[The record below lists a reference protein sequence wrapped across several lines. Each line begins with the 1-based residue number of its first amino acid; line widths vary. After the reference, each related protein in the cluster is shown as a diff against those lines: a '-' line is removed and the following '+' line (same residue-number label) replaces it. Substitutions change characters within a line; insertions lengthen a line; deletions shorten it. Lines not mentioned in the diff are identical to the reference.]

1 MNNMNTT
8 TKQLLK
14 ATIIAC
20 IAVVT
25 ITLLVCNP
33 KHSNNDMAQ
42 NGNLRR
48 LDDSIAALAPSALQA
63 IEKGMN
69 EADDSTTY
77 YEYMLRKALFYSLTE
92 HPERADTLIDSVKTF
107 VTQQDDGYYAT
118 NGTCLSPRLNSL
130 MAGAKACQAARYM
143 SNHRDPRRIVAL
155 NKETYNLL
163 LNSNSKH
170 NLPKTCANMA
180 DAYMLCNDLP
190 NAAKWYQRAL
200 FLVDSLELPQ
210 KENITLYMG
219 LAQIY
224 VTLRNYYKA
233 KFYNDQTEPHVKEM
247 SPSMQAY
254 YVNNLGNYYYFQGD
268 YKNALQTFLRMK
280 KLLEQHGMVRT
291 FDMYL
296 CKINLADVYLNL
308 GKLNDATAML
318 DDVEPYFRA
327 QGDNTSIYYC
337 NTIRF
342 GIAVRAGRKKEAG
355 RLMADKTDESLI
367 PYTLVNIRNKYKR
380 RYYELTGNYDKAYA
394 LLNRSIAYNDS
405 IEHNL
410 SNMRTAE
417 IMSRFTTDTLQLH
430 RDLAIEHKNAE
441 IQSIKFTSTLAI
453 SIAVTSI
460 LLLILWYLYLRK
472 RRFKIQ
478 LRMMSLKLD
487 NVRNRISPHFMFNV
501 LNNRIIKSDVKESN
515 ELTELAQLIRANL
528 DMSSTL
534 GVELQKELE
543 FVQQYIRV
551 ESYLMGDDFH
561 FNIDIAPDV
570 DASSVR
576 IPSMFIQIMTENS
589 IKHALRNKEGIKL
602 LSITVR
608 REQHNTVIKVTDN
621 GPGFNPATLRRKTG
635 MNIISQ
641 TIAVINVR
649 NKDKIRFAIRNI
661 YSPDGQQ
668 TKGCEATLKVPDGVK
683 IESNKQSYRVKQTI

>member
-1 MNNMNTT
+1 MKKMNTT
-8 TKQLLK
+8 IKQLFK
-14 ATIIAC
+14 AITTAC
-20 IAVVT
+20 IAV
-25 ITLLVCNP
+25 IIIALQACNA
-33 KHSNNDMAQ
+33 KQSNDETAQ
-42 NGNLRR
+42 NGNMRW

-63 IEKGMN
+63 IEKGMK

-77 YEYMLRKALFYSLTE
+77 YEYMLRKAQYYSLTDS
-92 HPERADTLIDSVKTF
+92 PERADTLIDSVKTF

-143 SNHRDPRRIVAL
+143 SVHRDPRRIVAL
-155 NKETYNLL
+155 NNETYNLL
-163 LNSNSKH
+163 FNSDSKH

-190 NAAKWYQRAL
+190 NAAKWYRRAL

-224 VTLRNYYKA
+224 LTLRNYSKA

-318 DDVEPYFRA
+318 DDVEPYFIA

-342 GIAVRAGRKKEAG
+342 GIAVRAGRMHEAE
-355 RLMADKTDESLI
+355 RIMADKTDDSLI

-380 RYYELTGNYDKAYA
+380 RYYELTGDYSKAYA

-405 IEHNL
+405 IEQNL
-410 SNMRTAE
+410 SNMRSAE
-417 IMSRFTTDTLQLH
+417 ILSRFTTDTLQLH
-430 RDLAIEHKNAE
+430 HDLAIEHKNAE

-472 RRFKIQ
+472 RRFKMQ
-478 LRMMSLKLD
+478 LRMMNLKLD

-543 FVQQYIRV
+543 FVQQYVRV

-576 IPSMFIQIMTENS
+576 IPSMFIQILTENA
-589 IKHALRNKEGIKL
+589 IKHALRNKEGVKL

-608 REQHNTVIKVTDN
+608 REQHNTVIRVTDN
-621 GPGFNPATLRRKTG
+621 GPGFNPATLHRKTG

-649 NKDKIRFAIRNI
+649 NKVKIRFAIRNI
-661 YSPDGQQ
+661 CSPDGQQ
-668 TKGCEATLKVPDGVK
+668 IKGCEATLKVPDGVK
-683 IESNKQSYRVKQTI
+683 IE

>member
-42 NGNLRR
+42 NGNMRW

-63 IEKGMN
+63 IERGMN
-69 EADDSTTY
+69 EANDSTTY
-77 YEYMLRKALFYSLTE
+77 YEYVLREARYYSLTE
-92 HPERADTLIDSVKTF
+92 RPERADTLIDRVTAF
-107 VTQQDDGYYAT
+107 VMHQDDGYYAI

-130 MAGAKACQAARYM
+130 IAGTKACQAARYM
-143 SNHRDPRRIVAL
+143 SCHRDPRHIVSL
-155 NKETYNLL
+155 YNDTYQLL
-163 LNSNSKH
+163 LNSDSKH

-180 DAYMLCNDLP
+180 DAFLLCNDLP
-190 NAAKWYQRAL
+190 NAAKWYRRAL
-200 FLVDSLELPQ
+200 FLVDSLDLPQ

-224 VTLRNYYKA
+224 LTLRNYNKA
-233 KFYNDQTEPHVKEM
+233 KLYYDQTEPHVKDM

-254 YVNNLGNYYYFQGD
+254 YINNLGNFYYFQGD
-268 YKNALQTFLRMK
+268 YKHALLTFLRMK
-280 KLLEQHGMVRT
+280 KMLEQHGMVRT

-342 GIAVRAGRKKEAG
+342 GIAVRAGRMQEAG

-367 PYTLVNIRNKYKR
+367 PYTLVNIRNRYKR

-394 LLNRSIAYNDS
+394 LLNKSIAYNDS

-410 SNMRTAE
+410 SNMRSAE

-478 LRMMSLKLD
+478 LRMMNLKLD
-487 NVRNRISPHFMFNV
+487 NIRNRISPHFMFNV

-543 FVQQYIRV
+543 FVQQYVRV
-551 ESYLMGDDFH
+551 ESYLMGDDFN
-561 FNIDIAPDV
+561 FSIDIAPDV
-570 DASSVR
+570 DTSRVK

-589 IKHALRNKEGIKL
+589 IKHALRNKEGVKL

-608 REQHNTVIKVTDN
+608 REQHNTVIRVTDN

-683 IESNKQSYRVKQTI
+683 IE

>member
-683 IESNKQSYRVKQTI
+683 IE

>member
-1 MNNMNTT
+1 MKKMNTT
-8 TKQLLK
+8 IKQLLK
-14 ATIIAC
+14 AITIAC
-20 IAVVT
+20 IAV
-25 ITLLVCNP
+25 IIIALQACNA
-33 KHSNNDMAQ
+33 KQSNDETAQ
-42 NGNLRR
+42 NGNMRW

-77 YEYMLRKALFYSLTE
+77 YEYMLRKAQYYSLTDS
-92 HPERADTLIDSVKTF
+92 PERADTLIDSVKTF

-143 SNHRDPRRIVAL
+143 SVHRDPRRIVAL
-155 NKETYNLL
+155 NNETYNLL
-163 LNSNSKH
+163 LNSDSKH

-190 NAAKWYQRAL
+190 NAAKWYRRAL

-224 VTLRNYYKA
+224 LTLRNYSKA

-308 GKLNDATAML
+308 GKLDKATAML
-318 DDVEPYFRA
+318 DDVEPYFIA

-342 GIAVRAGRKKEAG
+342 GIAVRAGRMHEAG
-355 RLMADKTDESLI
+355 RIMADKTDDSLI
-367 PYTLVNIRNKYKR
+367 PYMLVNIRNKYKR
-380 RYYELTGNYDKAYA
+380 RYYELTGDYSKAYA

-405 IEHNL
+405 IEQNL
-410 SNMRTAE
+410 SNMRSAE
-417 IMSRFTTDTLQLH
+417 ILSRFTTDTLQLH
-430 RDLAIEHKNAE
+430 HDLAIEHKNAE

-472 RRFKIQ
+472 RRFKMQ
-478 LRMMSLKLD
+478 LRMMNLKLD

-501 LNNRIIKSDVKESN
+501 LNNRIIKSDAKESN

-543 FVQQYIRV
+543 FVQQYVRV

-576 IPSMFIQIMTENS
+576 IPSMFIQILTENA
-589 IKHALRNKEGIKL
+589 IKHALRNKEGVKL

-608 REQHNTVIKVTDN
+608 REQHNTVIRVTDN

-649 NKDKIRFAIRNI
+649 NKVKIRFAIRNI
-661 YSPDGQQ
+661 CSPDGQQ
-668 TKGCEATLKVPDGVK
+668 IKGCEATLKVPDGVK
-683 IESNKQSYRVKQTI
+683 IE

>member
-1 MNNMNTT
+1 MKKMNTT
-8 TKQLLK
+8 IKQLLQ
-14 ATIIAC
+14 AITIAC
-20 IAVVT
+20 IAV
-25 ITLLVCNP
+25 IIIALQACNA
-33 KHSNNDMAQ
+33 KQSNDETAQ
-42 NGNLRR
+42 NGNMRW

-77 YEYMLRKALFYSLTE
+77 YEYMLRKAQYYSLTDS
-92 HPERADTLIDSVKTF
+92 PERADTLIDSVKTF

-143 SNHRDPRRIVAL
+143 SVHRDPRRIVAL
-155 NKETYNLL
+155 NNETYNLL
-163 LNSNSKH
+163 LNSDSKH

-190 NAAKWYQRAL
+190 NAAKWYRRAL

-224 VTLRNYYKA
+224 LTLRNYSKA

-318 DDVEPYFRA
+318 DDVEPYFIA

-342 GIAVRAGRKKEAG
+342 GIAVRAGRMHEAE
-355 RLMADKTDESLI
+355 RLMADKTDDSLI

-380 RYYELTGNYDKAYA
+380 RYYELTGDYSKAYA

-405 IEHNL
+405 IEQNL
-410 SNMRTAE
+410 SNMRSAE
-417 IMSRFTTDTLQLH
+417 ILSRFTTDTLQLH
-430 RDLAIEHKNAE
+430 HDLAIEHKNAE

-472 RRFKIQ
+472 RRFKMQ
-478 LRMMSLKLD
+478 LRMMNLKLD

-576 IPSMFIQIMTENS
+576 IPSMFIQILTENA

-608 REQHNTVIKVTDN
+608 REQHNTVIRVTDN

-649 NKDKIRFAIRNI
+649 NKVKIRFAIRNI

-683 IESNKQSYRVKQTI
+683 IE

>member
-1 MNNMNTT
+1 MKKMNTT
-8 TKQLLK
+8 IKQLLK
-14 ATIIAC
+14 AITIAC
-20 IAVVT
+20 IAV
-25 ITLLVCNP
+25 IIIALQACNA
-33 KHSNNDMAQ
+33 KQSNDETAQ
-42 NGNLRR
+42 NGNLRW

-77 YEYMLRKALFYSLTE
+77 YEYMLRKAQYYSLTDS
-92 HPERADTLIDSVKTF
+92 PERADTLIDSVKTF

-143 SNHRDPRRIVAL
+143 SVHRDPRRIVTL
-155 NKETYNLL
+155 NNETYNLL
-163 LNSNSKH
+163 LNSDSKH

-190 NAAKWYQRAL
+190 NAAKWYRRAL
-200 FLVDSLELPQ
+200 FLVDSLELPP

-224 VTLRNYYKA
+224 LTLRNYSKA

-318 DDVEPYFRA
+318 DDVEPYFIA

-342 GIAVRAGRKKEAG
+342 GIAVRAGRMHEAE
-355 RLMADKTDESLI
+355 RLMADKTDDSLI

-380 RYYELTGNYDKAYA
+380 RYYELTGDYSKAYA

-405 IEHNL
+405 IEQNL
-410 SNMRTAE
+410 SNMRSAE
-417 IMSRFTTDTLQLH
+417 ILSRFTTDTLQLH
-430 RDLAIEHKNAE
+430 HDLAIEHKNAE

-472 RRFKIQ
+472 RRFKMQ
-478 LRMMSLKLD
+478 LRMMNLKLD

-543 FVQQYIRV
+543 FVQQYVRV

-576 IPSMFIQIMTENS
+576 IPSMFIQILTENA
-589 IKHALRNKEGIKL
+589 IKHALRNKEGVKL

-608 REQHNTVIKVTDN
+608 REQHNTVIRVTDN

-661 YSPDGQQ
+661 YSPDGQH

-683 IESNKQSYRVKQTI
+683 IE

>member
-63 IEKGMN
+63 IERGMN
-69 EADDSTTY
+69 EANDSTTY
-77 YEYMLRKALFYSLTE
+77 YEYVLREARYYSLTE
-92 HPERADTLIDSVKTF
+92 RPERADTLIDRVTAF
-107 VTQQDDGYYAT
+107 VMHQDDGYYAI

-130 MAGAKACQAARYM
+130 IAGAKACQAARYM

-155 NKETYNLL
+155 NRETYNLL

-180 DAYMLCNDLP
+180 DTYLLCNDLT
-190 NAAKWYQRAL
+190 NAAKWYRRAL
-200 FLVDSLELPQ
+200 FLVDSLDLPQ

-224 VTLRNYYKA
+224 LTLRNYNKA
-233 KFYNDQTEPHVKEM
+233 KLYYDQTEPHVKEM

-254 YVNNLGNYYYFQGD
+254 YINNLGNFYYFQGD
-268 YKNALQTFLRMK
+268 YKHALLTFLRMK
-280 KLLEQHGMVRT
+280 KMLEQHGMVRT

-308 GKLNDATAML
+308 GKLDDATAML

-327 QGDNTSIYYC
+327 HGDNTSIYYC
-337 NTIRF
+337 TTIRF
-342 GIAVRAGRKKEAG
+342 GIAVKAGRMHEAG
-355 RLMADKTDESLI
+355 RIMANKTDDSLI
-367 PYTLVNIRNKYKR
+367 PYTLVNIRNRYKR
-380 RYYELTGNYDKAYA
+380 RYYELTGDYDKAYA

-410 SNMRTAE
+410 SNMRSAE

-453 SIAVTSI
+453 SIAITSI

-478 LRMMSLKLD
+478 LRMMNLKLD
-487 NVRNRISPHFMFNV
+487 NIRNRISPHFMFNV

-543 FVQQYIRV
+543 FVQQYVRV

-576 IPSMFIQIMTENS
+576 IPSMFIQILTENA

-608 REQHNTVIKVTDN
+608 REQHNTVIRVTDN

-683 IESNKQSYRVKQTI
+683 IE

>member
-42 NGNLRR
+42 NGNLRW

-63 IEKGMN
+63 IERGMN

-77 YEYMLRKALFYSLTE
+77 YEYMLREALYYRLTE
-92 HPERADTLIDSVKTF
+92 RPERADTLIDRVTAF
-107 VTQQDDGYYAT
+107 VMHQDDGYYAI

-155 NKETYNLL
+155 NRETYNLL

-180 DAYMLCNDLP
+180 DAYLLCNDLT
-190 NAAKWYQRAL
+190 NAAKWYRRAL
-200 FLVDSLELPQ
+200 FLVDSLDLPQ

-224 VTLRNYYKA
+224 LTLRNYNKA
-233 KFYNDQTEPHVKEM
+233 KLYYDQTEPHVKEM

-254 YVNNLGNYYYFQGD
+254 YINNLGNFYYFQGD
-268 YKNALQTFLRMK
+268 YKHALLTFLRMK
-280 KLLEQHGMVRT
+280 KMLEQHGMVRT

-342 GIAVRAGRKKEAG
+342 GIAVRAGRMQEAG

-367 PYTLVNIRNKYKR
+367 PYTLVNIRNRYKR
-380 RYYELTGNYDKAYA
+380 RYYELTGDYSKAYA
-394 LLNRSIAYNDS
+394 LLNRSISYNDS

-410 SNMRTAE
+410 SNMRSAE

-478 LRMMSLKLD
+478 LRMMNLKLD
-487 NVRNRISPHFMFNV
+487 NIRNRISPHFMFNV

-576 IPSMFIQIMTENS
+576 IPSMFIQILTENA

-608 REQHNTVIKVTDN
+608 REQHNTVIRVTDN

-683 IESNKQSYRVKQTI
+683 IE

>member
-63 IEKGMN
+63 IERGMN
-69 EADDSTTY
+69 EANDSTTY
-77 YEYMLRKALFYSLTE
+77 YEYVLREARYYRLTE
-92 HPERADTLIDSVKTF
+92 RPERADTLIDRVTAF
-107 VTQQDDGYYAT
+107 VMHQDDGYYAI

-180 DAYMLCNDLP
+180 DAYLLCNDLP
-190 NAAKWYQRAL
+190 NAAKWYRRAL
-200 FLVDSLELPQ
+200 FLVDSLDLPQ

-224 VTLRNYYKA
+224 VTLRNYDKA
-233 KFYNDQTEPHVKEM
+233 KLYYDQTEPHVKEM

-254 YVNNLGNYYYFQGD
+254 YTNNLGNYYYYQDD
-268 YKNALQTFLRMK
+268 YKNALQSFLRMK

-327 QGDNTSIYYC
+327 HGDNTSIYYC

-342 GIAVRAGRKKEAG
+342 GIAVRAGRMQEAG
-355 RLMADKTDESLI
+355 RIMADKTDDSLI

-394 LLNRSIAYNDS
+394 LLNKSIAYNDS

-430 RDLAIEHKNAE
+430 HDLAIEHKNAE

-472 RRFKIQ
+472 RRFKVQ
-478 LRMMSLKLD
+478 LRMMNLKLD

-576 IPSMFIQIMTENS
+576 IPSMFIQILTENA

-608 REQHNTVIKVTDN
+608 REQHNTVIRVTDN
-621 GPGFNPATLRRKTG
+621 GPGFNHATLRRKTG

-683 IESNKQSYRVKQTI
+683 IE

>member
-1 MNNMNTT
+1 MNTIA
-8 TKQLLK
+8 KQLLQ
-14 ATIIAC
+14 ATTTACIVVIIIALQ
-20 IAVVT
+20 A
-25 ITLLVCNP
+25 CNP
-33 KHSNNDMAQ
+33 KQDNDQTAE
-42 NGNLRR
+42 NSNLRW

-63 IEKGMN
+63 IERGMN

-92 HPERADTLIDSVKTF
+92 RPERADTLIDRVTAF
-107 VTQQDDGYYAT
+107 VMHQDDGYYAI

-143 SNHRDPRRIVAL
+143 SNHRDPRHIVAL
-155 NKETYNLL
+155 NRETYNLL

-190 NAAKWYQRAL
+190 NAAKWYRRAL
-200 FLVDSLELPQ
+200 FLVDSLDLPQ

-224 VTLRNYYKA
+224 LTLRNYNKA
-233 KFYNDQTEPHVKEM
+233 KLYYDQTEPHVKEM

-254 YVNNLGNYYYFQGD
+254 YINNLGNFYYFQGD
-268 YKNALQTFLRMK
+268 YKHALLTFLRMK
-280 KLLEQHGMVRT
+280 KMLEQHGMVRT

-296 CKINLADVYLNL
+296 CKINLADVFLNL

-342 GIAVRAGRKKEAG
+342 GIAVRAGRMQEAG
-355 RLMADKTDESLI
+355 RLIADKTDESLI
-367 PYTLVNIRNKYKR
+367 PYTLVNIRNRYKR

-410 SNMRTAE
+410 SNMRTTE

-453 SIAVTSI
+453 SIAVTSL

-472 RRFKIQ
+472 RRFKMQ
-478 LRMMSLKLD
+478 LRMMNLKLD
-487 NVRNRISPHFMFNV
+487 NIRNRISPHFMFNV

-576 IPSMFIQIMTENS
+576 IPSMFIQILTENS

-608 REQHNTVIKVTDN
+608 REQHNTVIRVTDN

-683 IESNKQSYRVKQTI
+683 IE

>member
-42 NGNLRR
+42 NGNLRW

-63 IEKGMN
+63 IERGMN
-69 EADDSTTY
+69 EANDSTTY
-77 YEYMLRKALFYSLTE
+77 YEYVLREARYYSLTE
-92 HPERADTLIDSVKTF
+92 RPERADTLIDRVTAF
-107 VTQQDDGYYAT
+107 VMHQDDGYYAI

-130 MAGAKACQAARYM
+130 IAGAKACQAARDM
-143 SNHRDPRRIVAL
+143 SCHRDPRHIVSL
-155 NKETYNLL
+155 YNDTYQLL
-163 LNSNSKH
+163 LNSDSKH

-180 DAYMLCNDLP
+180 DAFLLCNDLP
-190 NAAKWYQRAL
+190 NAAKWYRRAL
-200 FLVDSLELPQ
+200 FLVDSLDLPQ

-224 VTLRNYYKA
+224 LTLRNYNKA
-233 KFYNDQTEPHVKEM
+233 KLYYDQTEPHVKDM

-254 YVNNLGNYYYFQGD
+254 YINNLGNFYYFQGD
-268 YKNALQTFLRMK
+268 YKHALLTFLRMK
-280 KLLEQHGMVRT
+280 KMLEQHGMVRT

-342 GIAVRAGRKKEAG
+342 GIAVRAGRMQEAG

-367 PYTLVNIRNKYKR
+367 PYTLVNIRNRYKR

-410 SNMRTAE
+410 SNMRTTE

-478 LRMMSLKLD
+478 LRMMNLKLD
-487 NVRNRISPHFMFNV
+487 NIRNRISPHFMFNV

-608 REQHNTVIKVTDN
+608 REQHNTVIRVTDN

-641 TIAVINVR
+641 TIAVINVH
-649 NKDKIRFAIRNI
+649 NKVKIRFAIRNI
-661 YSPDGQQ
+661 CSPDGQQ
-668 TKGCEATLKVPDGVK
+668 IKGCEATLKVPDGVK
-683 IESNKQSYRVKQTI
+683 IE

>member
-42 NGNLRR
+42 NGNMRW

-77 YEYMLRKALFYSLTE
+77 YEYVLREARYYRLTE
-92 HPERADTLIDSVKTF
+92 RPERADTLIDRVTAF
-107 VTQQDDGYYAT
+107 VMHQDDGYYAI

-155 NKETYNLL
+155 NRETYNLL

-180 DAYMLCNDLP
+180 DAYLLCNDLT
-190 NAAKWYQRAL
+190 NAAKWYRRAL
-200 FLVDSLELPQ
+200 FLVDSLDLPQ

-224 VTLRNYYKA
+224 LTLRNYNKA
-233 KFYNDQTEPHVKEM
+233 KLYYDQTEPHVKEM

-254 YVNNLGNYYYFQGD
+254 YINNLGNFYYFQGD
-268 YKNALQTFLRMK
+268 YKHALLTFLRMK
-280 KLLEQHGMVRT
+280 KILEQHGMVRT

-342 GIAVRAGRKKEAG
+342 GIAVRAGRMQEAG

-367 PYTLVNIRNKYKR
+367 PYTLVNIRNRYKR

-394 LLNRSIAYNDS
+394 LLNKSIAYNDS

-478 LRMMSLKLD
+478 LRMMNLKLD

-576 IPSMFIQIMTENS
+576 IPSMFIQILTENA

-608 REQHNTVIKVTDN
+608 REQHNTVIRVTDN

-683 IESNKQSYRVKQTI
+683 IE

>member
-42 NGNLRR
+42 NGNLRW

-77 YEYMLRKALFYSLTE
+77 YEYMLREARYYRLTE
-92 HPERADTLIDSVKTF
+92 RPERADTLIDRVTAF
-107 VTQQDDGYYAT
+107 VMHQDDGYYAI

-155 NKETYNLL
+155 NRETYNLL

-180 DAYMLCNDLP
+180 DAYLLCNDLT
-190 NAAKWYQRAL
+190 NAAKWYRRAL
-200 FLVDSLELPQ
+200 FLVDSLDLPQ

-224 VTLRNYYKA
+224 LTLRNYNKA
-233 KFYNDQTEPHVKEM
+233 KLYYDQTEPHVKEM

-254 YVNNLGNYYYFQGD
+254 YINNLGNFYYFQGD
-268 YKNALQTFLRMK
+268 YKHALLTFLRMK
-280 KLLEQHGMVRT
+280 KMLEQHGMVRT

-296 CKINLADVYLNL
+296 CKINLADVFLNL

-342 GIAVRAGRKKEAG
+342 GIAVRAGRMQEAG

-367 PYTLVNIRNKYKR
+367 PYTLVNIRNRYKR

-410 SNMRTAE
+410 SNMRSAE

-478 LRMMSLKLD
+478 LRMMNLKLD
-487 NVRNRISPHFMFNV
+487 NIRNRISPHFMFNV

-576 IPSMFIQIMTENS
+576 IPSMFIQILTENA

-608 REQHNTVIKVTDN
+608 REQHNTVIRVTDN
-621 GPGFNPATLRRKTG
+621 GPGFNHATLRRKTG

-683 IESNKQSYRVKQTI
+683 IE

>member
-1 MNNMNTT
+1 MKKMNTT
-8 TKQLLK
+8 IKQLLK
-14 ATIIAC
+14 AITTAC
-20 IAVVT
+20 IAV
-25 ITLLVCNP
+25 IIIALQACNA
-33 KHSNNDMAQ
+33 KQSNDETAQ
-42 NGNLRR
+42 NGNLRW

-77 YEYMLRKALFYSLTE
+77 YEYMLRKAQYYSLTDS
-92 HPERADTLIDSVKTF
+92 PERADTLIDSVKTF

-143 SNHRDPRRIVAL
+143 SVHRDPRRIVAL
-155 NKETYNLL
+155 NNETYNLL

-190 NAAKWYQRAL
+190 NAAKWYRRAL

-224 VTLRNYYKA
+224 LTLRNYSKA

-280 KLLEQHGMVRT
+280 KLLEQHGMMRT

-318 DDVEPYFRA
+318 DDVEPYFIA

-342 GIAVRAGRKKEAG
+342 GIAVRAGRMHEAE
-355 RLMADKTDESLI
+355 RLMADKTDDSLI

-380 RYYELTGNYDKAYA
+380 RYYELTGDYSKAYA

-405 IEHNL
+405 IEQNL
-410 SNMRTAE
+410 SNMRSAE
-417 IMSRFTTDTLQLH
+417 ILSRFTTDTLLLH
-430 RDLAIEHKNAE
+430 HDLAIEHKNAE

-543 FVQQYIRV
+543 FVQQYVRV

-561 FNIDIAPDV
+561 FYIDIAPDV
-570 DASSVR
+570 DANSVK
-576 IPSMFIQIMTENS
+576 IPSMFIQILTENA
-589 IKHALRNKEGIKL
+589 IKHALRNKEGVKL

-608 REQHNTVIKVTDN
+608 REQHNTVIRVTDN

-641 TIAVINVR
+641 TIAVINMR
-649 NKDKIRFAIRNI
+649 NKVKIRFAIRNI
-661 YSPDGQQ
+661 CSPDGQQ
-668 TKGCEATLKVPDGVK
+668 IKGCEATLKVPDGVK
-683 IESNKQSYRVKQTI
+683 IE

>member
-42 NGNLRR
+42 NGNMRW

-63 IEKGMN
+63 IERGMN
-69 EADDSTTY
+69 EANDSTTY
-77 YEYMLRKALFYSLTE
+77 YEYVLREARYYSLTE
-92 HPERADTLIDSVKTF
+92 RPERADTLIDRVTAF
-107 VTQQDDGYYAT
+107 VMHQDDGYYAI

-130 MAGAKACQAARYM
+130 IAGTKACQAARDM
-143 SNHRDPRRIVAL
+143 SCHRDPRHIVSL
-155 NKETYNLL
+155 YNDTYQLL
-163 LNSNSKH
+163 LNSDSKH

-180 DAYMLCNDLP
+180 DAFLLCNDLP
-190 NAAKWYQRAL
+190 NAAKWYRRAL
-200 FLVDSLELPQ
+200 FLVDSLDLPQ

-224 VTLRNYYKA
+224 LTLRNYNKA
-233 KFYNDQTEPHVKEM
+233 KLYYDQTEPHVKEM

-254 YVNNLGNYYYFQGD
+254 YINNLGNFYYFQGD
-268 YKNALQTFLRMK
+268 YKHALLTFLRMK
-280 KLLEQHGMVRT
+280 KMLEQHGMVRT

-296 CKINLADVYLNL
+296 CKINLADVFLNL

-342 GIAVRAGRKKEAG
+342 GIAVRAGRMQEAG

-367 PYTLVNIRNKYKR
+367 PYTLVNIRNRYKR

-394 LLNRSIAYNDS
+394 LLNKSIAYNDS

-410 SNMRTAE
+410 SNMRLAE

-478 LRMMSLKLD
+478 LRMMNLKLD
-487 NVRNRISPHFMFNV
+487 NIRNRISPHFMFNV
-501 LNNRIIKSDVKESN
+501 LNNRIIKSDAKESN

-576 IPSMFIQIMTENS
+576 IPSMFIQIMTENA

-608 REQHNTVIKVTDN
+608 REQHNTVIRVTDN

-668 TKGCEATLKVPDGVK
+668 IKGCEATLKVPDGVK
-683 IESNKQSYRVKQTI
+683 IE

>member
-48 LDDSIAALAPSALQA
+48 LDDSIATLAPSALQA
-63 IEKGMN
+63 IERGMN
-69 EADDSTTY
+69 EANDSTTY
-77 YEYMLRKALFYSLTE
+77 YEYVLREARYYSLTE
-92 HPERADTLIDSVKTF
+92 RPERADTLIDRVTAF
-107 VTQQDDGYYAT
+107 VMHQDDGYYAI

-180 DAYMLCNDLP
+180 DAFLLCNDLP
-190 NAAKWYQRAL
+190 NAAKWYRRAL
-200 FLVDSLELPQ
+200 FLVDSLDLPQ

-224 VTLRNYYKA
+224 LTLRNYNKA
-233 KFYNDQTEPHVKEM
+233 KLYYDQTEPHVKEM

-254 YVNNLGNYYYFQGD
+254 YINNLGNFYYFQGD
-268 YKNALQTFLRMK
+268 YKHALLTFLRMK
-280 KLLEQHGMVRT
+280 KMLERHGMVRT

-296 CKINLADVYLNL
+296 CKINLADVFLNL

-342 GIAVRAGRKKEAG
+342 GIAVRAGRMQEAG

-367 PYTLVNIRNKYKR
+367 PYTLVNIRNRYKR

-394 LLNRSIAYNDS
+394 LLNKSIAYNDS

-410 SNMRTAE
+410 SNMRSAE

-478 LRMMSLKLD
+478 LRMMNLKLD
-487 NVRNRISPHFMFNV
+487 NIRNRISPHFMFNV

-576 IPSMFIQIMTENS
+576 IPSMFIQILTENA

-608 REQHNTVIKVTDN
+608 REQHNTVIRVTDN

-683 IESNKQSYRVKQTI
+683 IE

>member
-69 EADDSTTY
+69 EANDSTTY

-92 HPERADTLIDSVKTF
+92 HPERADTLIDRVTAF
-107 VTQQDDGYYAT
+107 VMHQDDGYYAI

-155 NKETYNLL
+155 NRETYNLL

-190 NAAKWYQRAL
+190 NAAKWYRRAL

-254 YVNNLGNYYYFQGD
+254 YINNLGNFYYFQGD
-268 YKNALQTFLRMK
+268 YKHALLTFLRMK
-280 KLLEQHGMVRT
+280 KMLEQHGMVRT

-342 GIAVRAGRKKEAG
+342 GIAVRAGRMQEAG

-367 PYTLVNIRNKYKR
+367 PYTLVNIRNRYKR

-410 SNMRTAE
+410 SNMRSAE

-478 LRMMSLKLD
+478 LRMMNLKLD
-487 NVRNRISPHFMFNV
+487 NIRNRISPHFMFNV

-576 IPSMFIQIMTENS
+576 IPSMFIQILTENA

-608 REQHNTVIKVTDN
+608 REQHNTVIRVTDN

-683 IESNKQSYRVKQTI
+683 IE

>member
-1 MNNMNTT
+1 MKKMNTT
-8 TKQLLK
+8 IKQLLQ
-14 ATIIAC
+14 AITTAC
-20 IAVVT
+20 IAV
-25 ITLLVCNP
+25 IIIALQACNA
-33 KHSNNDMAQ
+33 KQSNDETAQ
-42 NGNLRR
+42 NGNMRW

-77 YEYMLRKALFYSLTE
+77 YEYMLRKAQYYSLTDS
-92 HPERADTLIDSVKTF
+92 PERADTLIDSVKTF
-107 VTQQDDGYYAT
+107 VTRQDDGYYAT

-143 SNHRDPRRIVAL
+143 SVHRDPRRIVAL

-163 LNSNSKH
+163 LNSDSKH

-190 NAAKWYQRAL
+190 NAAKWYRRAL

-224 VTLRNYYKA
+224 LTLRNYSKA

-308 GKLNDATAML
+308 GKLDDATAML
-318 DDVEPYFRA
+318 DDVEPYFIA

-342 GIAVRAGRKKEAG
+342 GIAVRAGRMHEAE
-355 RLMADKTDESLI
+355 RFMADKTDYSLI

-380 RYYELTGNYDKAYA
+380 RYYELTGDYSKAYA

-405 IEHNL
+405 IEQNL
-410 SNMRTAE
+410 SNMRSAE
-417 IMSRFTTDTLQLH
+417 ILSRFTTDTLQLH
-430 RDLAIEHKNAE
+430 HDLAIEHKNAE

-543 FVQQYIRV
+543 FVQQYVRV

-576 IPSMFIQIMTENS
+576 IPSMFIQILTENA
-589 IKHALRNKEGIKL
+589 IKHALRNKEGVKL

-608 REQHNTVIKVTDN
+608 REQHNTVIRVTDN

-649 NKDKIRFAIRNI
+649 NKVKIRFAIRNI
-661 YSPDGQQ
+661 CSPDGQQ
-668 TKGCEATLKVPDGVK
+668 IKGCEATLKVPDGVK
-683 IESNKQSYRVKQTI
+683 IE

>member
-1 MNNMNTT
+1 MKKMNTIA
-8 TKQLLK
+8 KQLLQ
-14 ATIIAC
+14 ATTTACMAVIIIALQ
-20 IAVVT
+20 A
-25 ITLLVCNP
+25 CNP
-33 KHSNNDMAQ
+33 KQDNDQTAE
-42 NGNLRR
+42 NSNLRW

-92 HPERADTLIDSVKTF
+92 HPERADTLIDRVTAF
-107 VTQQDDGYYAT
+107 VMHQDDGYYAT

-254 YVNNLGNYYYFQGD
+254 YINNLGNFYYFQGD
-268 YKNALQTFLRMK
+268 YKHALLTFLRMK
-280 KLLEQHGMVRT
+280 KMLEQHGMVRT

-342 GIAVRAGRKKEAG
+342 GIAVRAGRMQEAG

-367 PYTLVNIRNKYKR
+367 PYTLVNIRNRYKR

-394 LLNRSIAYNDS
+394 LLNKSIAYNDS

-410 SNMRTAE
+410 SNMRSAE

-478 LRMMSLKLD
+478 LRMMNLKLD
-487 NVRNRISPHFMFNV
+487 NIRNRISPHFMFNV
-501 LNNRIIKSDVKESN
+501 LNNRIIKSDIKESN

-543 FVQQYIRV
+543 FVQQYVRV

-576 IPSMFIQIMTENS
+576 IPSMFIQILTENA
-589 IKHALRNKEGIKL
+589 IKHALRNKGGIKL

-608 REQHNTVIKVTDN
+608 REQHNTVIRVTDN

-683 IESNKQSYRVKQTI
+683 IE

>member
-42 NGNLRR
+42 NGNMRW

-63 IEKGMN
+63 IERGMN
-69 EADDSTTY
+69 EANDSTTY
-77 YEYMLRKALFYSLTE
+77 YEYVLREARYYSLTE
-92 HPERADTLIDSVKTF
+92 RPERADTLIDRVTAF
-107 VTQQDDGYYAT
+107 VMHQDDGYYAI

-130 MAGAKACQAARYM
+130 IAGAKACQAARYM
-143 SNHRDPRRIVAL
+143 SNHRDPRHIVSL
-155 NKETYNLL
+155 YNDTYQLL
-163 LNSNSKH
+163 LNSDSKH

-180 DAYMLCNDLP
+180 DAFLLCNDLP
-190 NAAKWYQRAL
+190 NAAKWYMRAL
-200 FLVDSLELPQ
+200 FLVDSLDLPQ

-224 VTLRNYYKA
+224 LTLRNYNKA
-233 KFYNDQTEPHVKEM
+233 KLYYDQTEPHVKEM

-254 YVNNLGNYYYFQGD
+254 YINNLGNFYYFQGD
-268 YKNALQTFLRMK
+268 YKHALLTFLRMK
-280 KLLEQHGMVRT
+280 KMLEQHGMVRT

-296 CKINLADVYLNL
+296 CKINLADVFLNL

-342 GIAVRAGRKKEAG
+342 GIAVRAGRMQEAG
-355 RLMADKTDESLI
+355 RLMANKTDESLI
-367 PYTLVNIRNKYKR
+367 PYTLVNIRNRYKR

-410 SNMRTAE
+410 SNMRTTE

-430 RDLAIEHKNAE
+430 HDLAIEHKNAE

-478 LRMMSLKLD
+478 LRMMNLKLD
-487 NVRNRISPHFMFNV
+487 NIRNRISPHFMFNV
-501 LNNRIIKSDVKESN
+501 LNNRIIKSDAKETN

-608 REQHNTVIKVTDN
+608 REQHNTVIRVTDN

-683 IESNKQSYRVKQTI
+683 IE

>member
-1 MNNMNTT
+1 MKKMNTT
-8 TKQLLK
+8 IKQLLK
-14 ATIIAC
+14 AITTAC
-20 IAVVT
+20 IAV
-25 ITLLVCNP
+25 IIIALQACNA
-33 KHSNNDMAQ
+33 KQSNDETAQ
-42 NGNLRR
+42 NGNMRW

-77 YEYMLRKALFYSLTE
+77 YEYMLRKAQYYSLTDT
-92 HPERADTLIDSVKTF
+92 PERADTLIDSVKTF

-143 SNHRDPRRIVAL
+143 SVHRDPRRIVAL
-155 NKETYNLL
+155 NNETYNLL
-163 LNSNSKH
+163 LNSDSKH

-190 NAAKWYQRAL
+190 NAAKWYRRAL

-224 VTLRNYYKA
+224 LTLRNYSKA

-308 GKLNDATAML
+308 GKLDDATAML

-327 QGDNTSIYYC
+327 HGDNTSIYYC

-342 GIAVRAGRKKEAG
+342 GIAVRAGRMHEAE
-355 RLMADKTDESLI
+355 RLMADKTDDSLI

-380 RYYELTGNYDKAYA
+380 RYYELSGDYSKAYA

-405 IEHNL
+405 IEQNL
-410 SNMRTAE
+410 SNMRSAE
-417 IMSRFTTDTLQLH
+417 ILSRFTTDTLLLH
-430 RDLAIEHKNAE
+430 HDLAIEHKNAE

-487 NVRNRISPHFMFNV
+487 NVRNRISPHFMFYV

-576 IPSMFIQIMTENS
+576 IPSMFIQILTENA
-589 IKHALRNKEGIKL
+589 IKHALRNKEGVKL

-608 REQHNTVIKVTDN
+608 REQHNTVIRVTDN

-661 YSPDGQQ
+661 CSPDGQQ
-668 TKGCEATLKVPDGVK
+668 IKGCEATLKVPDGVK
-683 IESNKQSYRVKQTI
+683 IE

>member
-1 MNNMNTT
+1 MNTIA
-8 TKQLLK
+8 KQLLQ
-14 ATIIAC
+14 ATTTACMVVIIIALQ
-20 IAVVT
+20 A
-25 ITLLVCNP
+25 CNP
-33 KHSNNDMAQ
+33 KQDNDQTAENSNLQ
-42 NGNLRR
+42 W

-63 IEKGMN
+63 IERGMN
-69 EADDSTTY
+69 EANDSTTY
-77 YEYMLRKALFYSLTE
+77 YEYVLREARYYSLTE
-92 HPERADTLIDSVKTF
+92 RPERADTLIDRVTAF
-107 VTQQDDGYYAT
+107 VMHQDDGYYAI

-130 MAGAKACQAARYM
+130 IAGTKACQAARDM
-143 SNHRDPRRIVAL
+143 SCHRDPRHIVSL
-155 NKETYNLL
+155 YNDTYQLL
-163 LNSNSKH
+163 LNSDSKH

-180 DAYMLCNDLP
+180 DAFLLCNDLP
-190 NAAKWYQRAL
+190 NAAKWYRRAL
-200 FLVDSLELPQ
+200 FLVDSLDLPQ

-224 VTLRNYYKA
+224 LTLRNYNKA
-233 KFYNDQTEPHVKEM
+233 KLYYDQTEPHVKEM

-254 YVNNLGNYYYFQGD
+254 YINNLGNFYYFQGD
-268 YKNALQTFLRMK
+268 YKHALLTFLRMK
-280 KLLEQHGMVRT
+280 KMLERHGMVRT

-296 CKINLADVYLNL
+296 CKINLADVFLNL

-342 GIAVRAGRKKEAG
+342 GIAVRAGRMQEAG

-367 PYTLVNIRNKYKR
+367 PYTLVNIRNRYKR

-410 SNMRTAE
+410 SNMRSAE

-478 LRMMSLKLD
+478 LRMMNLKLD
-487 NVRNRISPHFMFNV
+487 NIRNRISPHFMFNV

-576 IPSMFIQIMTENS
+576 IPSMFIQILTENA

-608 REQHNTVIKVTDN
+608 RDQHNTVIRVTDN

-668 TKGCEATLKVPDGVK
+668 IKGCEATLKVPDGVK
-683 IESNKQSYRVKQTI
+683 IE

>member
-42 NGNLRR
+42 NGNLRW

-63 IEKGMN
+63 IERGMN
-69 EADDSTTY
+69 EANDSTTY
-77 YEYMLRKALFYSLTE
+77 YEYVLREARYYSLTE
-92 HPERADTLIDSVKTF
+92 RPERADTLIDSVKTF

-118 NGTCLSPRLNSL
+118 NRTCLSPRLNSL

-143 SNHRDPRRIVAL
+143 SVHRDPRRIVAL
-155 NKETYNLL
+155 NNETYNLL
-163 LNSNSKH
+163 LNSDSKH

-190 NAAKWYQRAL
+190 NAAKWYRRAL
-200 FLVDSLELPQ
+200 FLVDSLDLPQ

-224 VTLRNYYKA
+224 LTLRNYNKA
-233 KFYNDQTEPHVKEM
+233 KLYYDQTEPHVKEM

-296 CKINLADVYLNL
+296 CKINLADVFLNL

-337 NTIRF
+337 TTIRF
-342 GIAVRAGRKKEAG
+342 GIAVRAGRMHEAG
-355 RLMADKTDESLI
+355 RIMANKTDDSLI

-380 RYYELTGNYDKAYA
+380 RYYEHIGDYSKAYA

-410 SNMRTAE
+410 SNMRSAE

-430 RDLAIEHKNAE
+430 HDLTIEHKNAE
-441 IQSIKFTSTLAI
+441 IQSIKFTSTLAT
-453 SIAVTSI
+453 SIAVTSL

-472 RRFKIQ
+472 RRFKMQ
-478 LRMMSLKLD
+478 LRMMNLKLD

-543 FVQQYIRV
+543 FVQQYVRV

-576 IPSMFIQIMTENS
+576 IPSMFIQILTENA
-589 IKHALRNKEGIKL
+589 IKHALRNKEGVKL

-608 REQHNTVIKVTDN
+608 REQHNTVIRVTDN

-641 TIAVINVR
+641 TIAVINVH
-649 NKDKIRFAIRNI
+649 NKVKIRFAIRNI
-661 YSPDGQQ
+661 CSPDGQQ
-668 TKGCEATLKVPDGVK
+668 IKGCEATLKVPDGVK
-683 IESNKQSYRVKQTI
+683 IE

>member
-42 NGNLRR
+42 NGNLRW

-63 IEKGMN
+63 IERGMN
-69 EADDSTTY
+69 EANDSTTY
-77 YEYMLRKALFYSLTE
+77 YEYVLREARYYSLTE
-92 HPERADTLIDSVKTF
+92 RPERADTLIDRVTAF
-107 VTQQDDGYYAT
+107 VMHQDDGYYAI

-130 MAGAKACQAARYM
+130 IAGTKACQAARDM
-143 SNHRDPRRIVAL
+143 SNHRDPRHIVSL
-155 NKETYNLL
+155 YNDTYQLL
-163 LNSNSKH
+163 LNSDSKH

-180 DAYMLCNDLP
+180 DAFLLCNDLP
-190 NAAKWYQRAL
+190 NAAKWYRRAL
-200 FLVDSLELPQ
+200 FLVDSLDLPQ

-224 VTLRNYYKA
+224 LTLRNYNKA
-233 KFYNDQTEPHVKEM
+233 KLYYDQTEPHVKEM

-254 YVNNLGNYYYFQGD
+254 YINNLGNFYYFQGD
-268 YKNALQTFLRMK
+268 YKHALLTFLRMK
-280 KLLEQHGMVRT
+280 KMLEQHGMVRT

-296 CKINLADVYLNL
+296 CKINLADVFLNL

-342 GIAVRAGRKKEAG
+342 GIAVRAGRMQEAG

-367 PYTLVNIRNKYKR
+367 PYTLVNIRNRYKR

-410 SNMRTAE
+410 SNMRTTE

-478 LRMMSLKLD
+478 LRMMNLKLD
-487 NVRNRISPHFMFNV
+487 NIRNRISPHFMFNV

-576 IPSMFIQIMTENS
+576 IPSMFIQILTENA

-608 REQHNTVIKVTDN
+608 REQHNTVIRVTDN

-683 IESNKQSYRVKQTI
+683 IE

>member
-1 MNNMNTT
+1 MKKMNTT
-8 TKQLLK
+8 IKQLLK
-14 ATIIAC
+14 AITTAC
-20 IAVVT
+20 IAV
-25 ITLLVCNP
+25 IIIALQACNA
-33 KHSNNDMAQ
+33 KQSNDETAQ
-42 NGNLRR
+42 NGNMRW

-77 YEYMLRKALFYSLTE
+77 YEYMLRKAQYYSLTDG
-92 HPERADTLIDSVKTF
+92 PERADTLIDSVKTF

-118 NGTCLSPRLNSL
+118 NRTCLSPRLNSL

-143 SNHRDPRRIVAL
+143 SVHRDPRRIVSL
-155 NKETYNLL
+155 NNETYNLL
-163 LNSNSKH
+163 LNSDSKH

-190 NAAKWYQRAL
+190 NAAKWYRRAL

-224 VTLRNYYKA
+224 LTLRNYSKA

-308 GKLNDATAML
+308 GKLDKATAML
-318 DDVEPYFRA
+318 DDVEPYFIA

-342 GIAVRAGRKKEAG
+342 GIAVRAGRMHEAE
-355 RLMADKTDESLI
+355 RLMADKTDDSLI

-380 RYYELTGNYDKAYA
+380 RYYELTGDYSKAYA

-405 IEHNL
+405 IEQNL
-410 SNMRTAE
+410 SNMRSAE
-417 IMSRFTTDTLQLH
+417 ILSRFTTDTLQLH
-430 RDLAIEHKNAE
+430 HDLAIEHKNAE

-472 RRFKIQ
+472 RRFKMQ
-478 LRMMSLKLD
+478 LRMMNLKLD

-543 FVQQYIRV
+543 FVQQYVRV

-576 IPSMFIQIMTENS
+576 IPSMFIQILTENA
-589 IKHALRNKEGIKL
+589 IKHALRNKEGVKL

-608 REQHNTVIKVTDN
+608 REQHNTVIRVTDN

-649 NKDKIRFAIRNI
+649 NKVKIRFAIRNI
-661 YSPDGQQ
+661 CSPDGQQ
-668 TKGCEATLKVPDGVK
+668 IKGCEATLKVPDGVK
-683 IESNKQSYRVKQTI
+683 IE

>member
-42 NGNLRR
+42 NGNMRW

-63 IEKGMN
+63 IERGMN

-92 HPERADTLIDSVKTF
+92 HPERADTLIDRVTAF
-107 VTQQDDGYYAT
+107 VMHQDDSYYAI

-155 NKETYNLL
+155 NRETYNLL

-180 DAYMLCNDLP
+180 DAYLLCNDLP
-190 NAAKWYQRAL
+190 NAAKWYRRAL
-200 FLVDSLELPQ
+200 FLVDSLDLPQ

-224 VTLRNYYKA
+224 LTLRNYNKA
-233 KFYNDQTEPHVKEM
+233 KLYYDQTEPHVKEM

-254 YVNNLGNYYYFQGD
+254 YINNLGNFYYFQGD
-268 YKNALQTFLRMK
+268 YKHALLTFLRMK
-280 KLLEQHGMVRT
+280 KMLEQHGMVRT

-296 CKINLADVYLNL
+296 CKINLADVFLNL

-342 GIAVRAGRKKEAG
+342 GIAVRAGRMQEAG

-367 PYTLVNIRNKYKR
+367 PYTLVNIRNRYKR

-410 SNMRTAE
+410 SNMRTTE

-478 LRMMSLKLD
+478 LRMMNLKLD
-487 NVRNRISPHFMFNV
+487 NIRNRISPHFMFNV

-576 IPSMFIQIMTENS
+576 IPSMFIQILTENA

-608 REQHNTVIKVTDN
+608 REQHNTVIRVTDN

-683 IESNKQSYRVKQTI
+683 IE

>member
-1 MNNMNTT
+1 MKKMNTT
-8 TKQLLK
+8 IKQLLK
-14 ATIIAC
+14 AITTAC
-20 IAVVT
+20 IAV
-25 ITLLVCNP
+25 IIIALQACNA
-33 KHSNNDMAQ
+33 KQSNDETAQ
-42 NGNLRR
+42 NGNMRW

-77 YEYMLRKALFYSLTE
+77 YEYMLRKAQYYSLTDS
-92 HPERADTLIDSVKTF
+92 PERADTLIDSVKTF

-143 SNHRDPRRIVAL
+143 SVHRDPRRIVAL
-155 NKETYNLL
+155 NNETYNLL
-163 LNSNSKH
+163 LNSDSKH

-190 NAAKWYQRAL
+190 NAAKWYRRAL

-224 VTLRNYYKA
+224 LTLRNYSKA

-308 GKLNDATAML
+308 GKLDKATAML

-342 GIAVRAGRKKEAG
+342 GIAVRAGRMHEAE
-355 RLMADKTDESLI
+355 RLMADKTDDSLI

-380 RYYELTGNYDKAYA
+380 RYYELTGDYSKAYA

-405 IEHNL
+405 IEQNL
-410 SNMRTAE
+410 SNMRSAE
-417 IMSRFTTDTLQLH
+417 ILSRFTTDTLQLH
-430 RDLAIEHKNAE
+430 HDLAIEHKNAE

-478 LRMMSLKLD
+478 LRMMNLKLD

-501 LNNRIIKSDVKESN
+501 LNNRIIKSDIKESN

-543 FVQQYIRV
+543 FVQQYVRV
-551 ESYLMGDDFH
+551 ESYLMGNDFH

-576 IPSMFIQIMTENS
+576 IPSMFIQILTENA
-589 IKHALRNKEGIKL
+589 IKHALRNKEGVKL

-608 REQHNTVIKVTDN
+608 REQHNTVIRVTDN

-649 NKDKIRFAIRNI
+649 NKVKIRFAIRNI

-683 IESNKQSYRVKQTI
+683 IE

>member
-1 MNNMNTT
+1 MKKMNTT
-8 TKQLLK
+8 IKQLLK
-14 ATIIAC
+14 AITTAC
-20 IAVVT
+20 IAV
-25 ITLLVCNP
+25 IIIALQACNA
-33 KHSNNDMAQ
+33 KQSNDETAQ
-42 NGNLRR
+42 NGNMRW

-77 YEYMLRKALFYSLTE
+77 YEYMLRKAQYYSLTDS
-92 HPERADTLIDSVKTF
+92 PERADTLIDSVKTF
-107 VTQQDDGYYAT
+107 VTQQDDDYYAT

-143 SNHRDPRRIVAL
+143 SVHRDPRRIVSL
-155 NKETYNLL
+155 NNETYNLL
-163 LNSNSKH
+163 LNSDSKH

-190 NAAKWYQRAL
+190 NAAKWYRRAL

-224 VTLRNYYKA
+224 LTLRNYSKA

-308 GKLNDATAML
+308 GKLDKATAML

-342 GIAVRAGRKKEAG
+342 GIAVRAGRMHEAE
-355 RLMADKTDESLI
+355 RLMADKTDDSLI

-380 RYYELTGNYDKAYA
+380 RYYELTGDYSKAYA

-405 IEHNL
+405 IEQNL
-410 SNMRTAE
+410 SNMRSAE
-417 IMSRFTTDTLQLH
+417 ILSRFTTDTLQLH
-430 RDLAIEHKNAE
+430 HDLAIEHKNAE

-472 RRFKIQ
+472 RRFKMQ
-478 LRMMSLKLD
+478 LRMMNLKLD

-543 FVQQYIRV
+543 FVQQYVRV
-551 ESYLMGDDFH
+551 ESYLMGDNFH

-576 IPSMFIQIMTENS
+576 TPSMFIQILTENA
-589 IKHALRNKEGIKL
+589 IKHALRNKEGVKL

-608 REQHNTVIKVTDN
+608 REQHNTVIRVTDN

-649 NKDKIRFAIRNI
+649 NKVKIRFAIRNI
-661 YSPDGQQ
+661 CSPDGQQ
-668 TKGCEATLKVPDGVK
+668 IKGCEATLKVPDGVK
-683 IESNKQSYRVKQTI
+683 IE

>member
-63 IEKGMN
+63 IERGMN

-92 HPERADTLIDSVKTF
+92 HPERADTLIDRVTAF
-107 VTQQDDGYYAT
+107 VMHQDDGYYAI

-130 MAGAKACQAARYM
+130 IAGAKACQAARYM
-143 SNHRDPRRIVAL
+143 SNHRDPRHIVSL
-155 NKETYNLL
+155 YNDTYQLL
-163 LNSNSKH
+163 LNSDSKH

-180 DAYMLCNDLP
+180 DAYLLCNDLP
-190 NAAKWYQRAL
+190 NAAKWYRRAL
-200 FLVDSLELPQ
+200 FLVDSLDLPQ

-224 VTLRNYYKA
+224 VTLRNYKKA
-233 KFYNDQTEPHVKEM
+233 KLYYDQTEPHVKEM

-254 YVNNLGNYYYFQGD
+254 YINNLGNFYYFQGD
-268 YKNALQTFLRMK
+268 YKHALLTFLRMK
-280 KLLEQHGMVRT
+280 KMLERHGMVRT

-342 GIAVRAGRKKEAG
+342 GIAVRAGRMQEAG
-355 RLMADKTDESLI
+355 RIMADKTDESLI
-367 PYTLVNIRNKYKR
+367 PYTLVNIRNRYKR

-394 LLNRSIAYNDS
+394 LLNKSIAYNDS

-410 SNMRTAE
+410 SNMRSAE

-478 LRMMSLKLD
+478 LRMMNLKLD

-608 REQHNTVIKVTDN
+608 HEHNNTVIRVTDN
-621 GPGFNPATLRRKTG
+621 GPGFNPVTLRRKTG

-641 TIAVINVR
+641 TIAVINLR
-649 NKDKIRFAIRNI
+649 NKDKIRFDIHNI
-661 YSPDGQQ
+661 YSSDGKQI
-668 TKGCEATLKVPDGVK
+668 KGCEAMLKVPDGVK
-683 IESNKQSYRVKQTI
+683 IE

>member
-1 MNNMNTT
+1 MKKMNTT
-8 TKQLLK
+8 IKQLLK
-14 ATIIAC
+14 AITIAC
-20 IAVVT
+20 IAV
-25 ITLLVCNP
+25 IIIALQACNA
-33 KHSNNDMAQ
+33 KQSNDETAQ
-42 NGNLRR
+42 NGNMRW

-77 YEYMLRKALFYSLTE
+77 YEYMLRKAQYYSLTDS
-92 HPERADTLIDSVKTF
+92 PERADTLIDSVKTF

-143 SNHRDPRRIVAL
+143 SVHRDPRRIVAL
-155 NKETYNLL
+155 NNETYNLL
-163 LNSNSKH
+163 LNSDSKH

-190 NAAKWYQRAL
+190 NAAKWYRRAL

-224 VTLRNYYKA
+224 LTLRNYSKA

-318 DDVEPYFRA
+318 DDVEPYFIA

-342 GIAVRAGRKKEAG
+342 GIAVRAGRMHEAE
-355 RLMADKTDESLI
+355 RLMADKTDDSLI

-380 RYYELTGNYDKAYA
+380 RYYELTGDYSKAYA

-405 IEHNL
+405 IEQNL
-410 SNMRTAE
+410 SNMRSAE
-417 IMSRFTTDTLQLH
+417 ILSRFTTDTLQLH
-430 RDLAIEHKNAE
+430 HDLAIEHKNAE

-472 RRFKIQ
+472 RRFKMQ
-478 LRMMSLKLD
+478 LRMMNLKLD

-543 FVQQYIRV
+543 FVQQYVRV

-576 IPSMFIQIMTENS
+576 IPSMFIQILTENA
-589 IKHALRNKEGIKL
+589 IKHALRNKEGVKL

-608 REQHNTVIKVTDN
+608 REQHNTVIRVTDN
-621 GPGFNPATLRRKTG
+621 GPGFNPVTLRRKTG

-661 YSPDGQQ
+661 CSPDGQQ
-668 TKGCEATLKVPDGVK
+668 IKGCEATLKVPDGVK
-683 IESNKQSYRVKQTI
+683 IE

>member
-63 IEKGMN
+63 IERGMN

-92 HPERADTLIDSVKTF
+92 HPERADTLIDRVTAF
-107 VTQQDDGYYAT
+107 VMHQDDGYYAI

-130 MAGAKACQAARYM
+130 IAGAKACQAARYM

-163 LNSNSKH
+163 LNSDSKH

-190 NAAKWYQRAL
+190 NAAKWYRRAL

-254 YVNNLGNYYYFQGD
+254 YINNLGNFYYFQGD
-268 YKNALQTFLRMK
+268 YKHALLTFLRMK
-280 KLLEQHGMVRT
+280 KMLEQHGMVRT

-342 GIAVRAGRKKEAG
+342 GIAVRAGRMQEAG
-355 RLMADKTDESLI
+355 RIMADKTDESLI
-367 PYTLVNIRNKYKR
+367 PYTLVNIRNRYKR

-410 SNMRTAE
+410 SNMRSAE

-478 LRMMSLKLD
+478 LRMMNLKLD
-487 NVRNRISPHFMFNV
+487 NIRNRISPHFMFNV

-576 IPSMFIQIMTENS
+576 IPSMFIQILTENA

-608 REQHNTVIKVTDN
+608 REQHNTVIRVTDN

-683 IESNKQSYRVKQTI
+683 IE

>member
-1 MNNMNTT
+1 MKKMNTT
-8 TKQLLK
+8 IKQLLK
-14 ATIIAC
+14 AITTAC
-20 IAVVT
+20 IAV
-25 ITLLVCNP
+25 IIIALQACNA
-33 KHSNNDMAQ
+33 KQSNDETAQ
-42 NGNLRR
+42 NGNMRW

-63 IEKGMN
+63 IEKGLN

-77 YEYMLRKALFYSLTE
+77 YEYMLRKAQYYSLTDS
-92 HPERADTLIDSVKTF
+92 PERADTLIDSVKTF

-143 SNHRDPRRIVAL
+143 SVHRDPRRIVAL
-155 NKETYNLL
+155 NNETYNLL

-190 NAAKWYQRAL
+190 NAAKWYRRAL

-224 VTLRNYYKA
+224 LTLRNYSKA

-268 YKNALQTFLRMK
+268 YKNALKTFLRMK
-280 KLLEQHGMVRT
+280 KLLEQHSMVRT

-318 DDVEPYFRA
+318 DDVEPYFIA

-342 GIAVRAGRKKEAG
+342 GIAVRAGRMHEAE
-355 RLMADKTDESLI
+355 RLMADKTDDSLI

-380 RYYELTGNYDKAYA
+380 RYYELTGDYSKAYA

-405 IEHNL
+405 IEQNL
-410 SNMRTAE
+410 SNMRSAE
-417 IMSRFTTDTLQLH
+417 ILSRFTTDTLQLH
-430 RDLAIEHKNAE
+430 HDLAIEHKNAE

-543 FVQQYIRV
+543 FVQQYVRV

-576 IPSMFIQIMTENS
+576 IPSMFIQILTENA
-589 IKHALRNKEGIKL
+589 IKHALRNKEGVKL

-608 REQHNTVIKVTDN
+608 REQHNTVIRVTDN

-649 NKDKIRFAIRNI
+649 NKVKIRFAIRNI
-661 YSPDGQQ
+661 CSPDGQQ
-668 TKGCEATLKVPDGVK
+668 IKGCEATLKVPDGVK
-683 IESNKQSYRVKQTI
+683 IE

>member
-69 EADDSTTY
+69 EANDSTTY

-92 HPERADTLIDSVKTF
+92 HPERADTLIDRVTAF
-107 VTQQDDGYYAT
+107 VMHQDDGYYAI

-155 NKETYNLL
+155 NRETYNLL
-163 LNSNSKH
+163 LNSDSKH

-254 YVNNLGNYYYFQGD
+254 YINNLGNFYYFQGD
-268 YKNALQTFLRMK
+268 YKHALLTFLRMK
-280 KLLEQHGMVRT
+280 KMLEQHGMVRT

-342 GIAVRAGRKKEAG
+342 GIAVRAGRMQEAG

-367 PYTLVNIRNKYKR
+367 PYTLVNIRNRYKR

-410 SNMRTAE
+410 SNMRSAE

-478 LRMMSLKLD
+478 LRMMNLKLD
-487 NVRNRISPHFMFNV
+487 NIRNRISPHFMFNV

-543 FVQQYIRV
+543 FVQQYVRV

-576 IPSMFIQIMTENS
+576 IPSMFIQILTENA

-608 REQHNTVIKVTDN
+608 REQHNTVIRVTDN

-683 IESNKQSYRVKQTI
+683 IE

>member
-1 MNNMNTT
+1 MNTT

-92 HPERADTLIDSVKTF
+92 HPERADTLIDRVTAF
-107 VTQQDDGYYAT
+107 VMQQDDGYYAI

-155 NKETYNLL
+155 NRETYNLQF
-163 LNSNSKH
+163 NSNSKH

-190 NAAKWYQRAL
+190 NAAKWYRRAL

-224 VTLRNYYKA
+224 VTLRNYDKA
-233 KFYNDQTEPHVKEM
+233 KLYYDQTEPHVKEM

-254 YVNNLGNYYYFQGD
+254 YINNLGNYYYYQDD
-268 YKNALQTFLRMK
+268 YKNALQSFLRMK

-342 GIAVRAGRKKEAG
+342 GIAVKAGRMQEAG

-367 PYTLVNIRNKYKR
+367 PYTLVNIRNRYKR
-380 RYYELTGNYDKAYA
+380 RYYELTGNYSKAYA
-394 LLNRSIAYNDS
+394 LLNKSIAYNDS

-543 FVQQYIRV
+543 FVQQYVRV

-576 IPSMFIQIMTENS
+576 IPSMFIQILTENA

-608 REQHNTVIKVTDN
+608 SEQHNTVIRVTDN

-683 IESNKQSYRVKQTI
+683 IE

>member
-69 EADDSTTY
+69 EANDSTTY
-77 YEYMLRKALFYSLTE
+77 YEYVLREARYYSLTE
-92 HPERADTLIDSVKTF
+92 RPERADTLIDRVTAF
-107 VTQQDDGYYAT
+107 VMHQDDGYYAI

-130 MAGAKACQAARYM
+130 IAGTKACQAARDM
-143 SNHRDPRRIVAL
+143 SCHRDPRHIVSL
-155 NKETYNLL
+155 YNDTYQLL
-163 LNSNSKH
+163 LNSDSKH

-180 DAYMLCNDLP
+180 DAFLLCNDLP
-190 NAAKWYQRAL
+190 NAAKWYRRAL
-200 FLVDSLELPQ
+200 FLVDSLDLPQ

-224 VTLRNYYKA
+224 LTLRNYNKA
-233 KFYNDQTEPHVKEM
+233 KLYYDQTEPHVKEM

-254 YVNNLGNYYYFQGD
+254 YINNLGNFYYFQGD
-268 YKNALQTFLRMK
+268 YKHALLTFLRMK
-280 KLLEQHGMVRT
+280 KMLEQHGMVRT

-296 CKINLADVYLNL
+296 CKINLADVFLNL

-342 GIAVRAGRKKEAG
+342 GIAVRAGRMQEAG

-367 PYTLVNIRNKYKR
+367 PYTLVNIRNRYKR

-410 SNMRTAE
+410 SNMRTTE

-478 LRMMSLKLD
+478 LRMMNLKLD
-487 NVRNRISPHFMFNV
+487 NIRNRISPHFMFNV

-551 ESYLMGDDFH
+551 ESYLMGDDFN
-561 FNIDIAPDV
+561 FSIDIAPDV
-570 DASSVR
+570 DTSRVK

-608 REQHNTVIKVTDN
+608 REQHNTVIRVTDN

-683 IESNKQSYRVKQTI
+683 IE

>member
-42 NGNLRR
+42 NGNMRW

-63 IEKGMN
+63 IERGMN
-69 EADDSTTY
+69 EANDSTTY
-77 YEYMLRKALFYSLTE
+77 YEYVLREARYYSLTE
-92 HPERADTLIDSVKTF
+92 RPERADTLIDRVTAF
-107 VTQQDDGYYAT
+107 VMHQDDGYYAI

-130 MAGAKACQAARYM
+130 IAGAKACQAARYM
-143 SNHRDPRRIVAL
+143 SNHRDPRHIVSL
-155 NKETYNLL
+155 YNDTYQLL
-163 LNSNSKH
+163 LNSDSKH

-180 DAYMLCNDLP
+180 DAFLLCNDLP
-190 NAAKWYQRAL
+190 NAAKWYRRAL
-200 FLVDSLELPQ
+200 FLVDSLDLPQ

-224 VTLRNYYKA
+224 LTLRNYNKA
-233 KFYNDQTEPHVKEM
+233 KLYYDQTEPHVKEM

-254 YVNNLGNYYYFQGD
+254 YINNLGNFYYFQGD
-268 YKNALQTFLRMK
+268 YKHALLTFLRMK
-280 KLLEQHGMVRT
+280 KMLEQHGMVRT

-296 CKINLADVYLNL
+296 CKINLADVFLNL

-318 DDVEPYFRA
+318 DEVEPYFRA

-342 GIAVRAGRKKEAG
+342 GIAVRAGRMQEAG

-367 PYTLVNIRNKYKR
+367 PYTLVNIRNRYKR

-410 SNMRTAE
+410 SNMRTTE

-478 LRMMSLKLD
+478 LRMMNLKLD
-487 NVRNRISPHFMFNV
+487 NIRNRISPHFMFNV

-576 IPSMFIQIMTENS
+576 IPSMFIQILTENA

-608 REQHNTVIKVTDN
+608 REQHNTVIRVTDN

-683 IESNKQSYRVKQTI
+683 IE

>member
-42 NGNLRR
+42 NGNMRW

-63 IEKGMN
+63 IERGMN
-69 EADDSTTY
+69 EANDSTTY
-77 YEYMLRKALFYSLTE
+77 YEYVLREARYYSLTE
-92 HPERADTLIDSVKTF
+92 RPERADTLIDRVTAF
-107 VTQQDDGYYAT
+107 VMHQDDGYYAI

-130 MAGAKACQAARYM
+130 IAGAKACQAARYM
-143 SNHRDPRRIVAL
+143 SNHRDPRHIVSL
-155 NKETYNLL
+155 YNDTYQLL
-163 LNSNSKH
+163 LNSDSKH

-180 DAYMLCNDLP
+180 DAFLLCNDLP
-190 NAAKWYQRAL
+190 NAAKWYRRAL
-200 FLVDSLELPQ
+200 FLVDSLDLPQ

-224 VTLRNYYKA
+224 LTLRNYNKA
-233 KFYNDQTEPHVKEM
+233 KLYYDQTEPHVKDM

-254 YVNNLGNYYYFQGD
+254 YINNLGNFYYFQGD
-268 YKNALQTFLRMK
+268 YKHALLTFLRMK
-280 KLLEQHGMVRT
+280 KMLEQHGMVRT

-296 CKINLADVYLNL
+296 CKINLADVFLNL

-342 GIAVRAGRKKEAG
+342 GIAVRAGRMQEAG

-367 PYTLVNIRNKYKR
+367 PYTLVNIRNRYKR
-380 RYYELTGNYDKAYA
+380 RYYELTSDYSKAYA

-410 SNMRTAE
+410 SNMRTTE

-453 SIAVTSI
+453 SIAVTSL

-478 LRMMSLKLD
+478 LRMMNLKLD
-487 NVRNRISPHFMFNV
+487 NIRNRISPHFMFNV

-551 ESYLMGDDFH
+551 ESYLMGDDFN
-561 FNIDIAPDV
+561 FSIDIAPDV

-576 IPSMFIQIMTENS
+576 IPSMFIQILTENA
-589 IKHALRNKEGIKL
+589 IKHALRNKEGVKL

-608 REQHNTVIKVTDN
+608 REQHNTVIRVTDN

-683 IESNKQSYRVKQTI
+683 IE